1 MATGFANGDRVS
13 SDSFVSSEFSPGKK
27 TKYGDS
33 LLNAVMN
40 SGNTSQGKHNN
51 DMVTGGGAED
61 NSFGQR
67 GKKRI
72 ISFPQ
77 EGSLSEDEIAVRDT
91 EKPKTANN
99 SDGTKQKLKRIVVN
113 PDNLVLA
120 ENIKNSKRAK
130 KNRRKNGFTEFEY
143 GSSGKKKRN
152 NKQRKAQNKN
162 MVMLAARSSARNAIT
177 EFEDSLD
184 LEENDGIR
192 GIAKTRRGFVA
203 ASDFVE
209 YISDSKANKKSRRR
223 FEYGD
228 FGKQYFKSGEN
239 DFLKGKNNP
248 FIDNKRN
255 AKALS
260 KQAQKKALKKEYAKM
275 FRASAGLSIE
285 KTAAAVT
292 SAANKLRFIA
302 RKIIDLAALKVK
314 ITVGVVVAI
323 VSLLLITIMLAFVGF
338 AASTTVQRAVEEAS
352 YPTSMSTI
360 ESIENRWR
368 AMELELDYYMG
379 HLSEFHS
386 GYDDYDPVSDP
397 IEHFPFDLANYINA
411 AYPGQSLT
419 DEELANLFWSYYQLE
434 EEVETRTVSDSSIT
448 VLKVTL
454 TSHENFDFLT
464 TDFTDDQMFFYNAYE
479 KYGGLC
485 YKFDSPLHMNWYGA
499 ITSYYGPPDE
509 KKLLGIGLEENTTV
523 YAPCSGTV
531 IDASGDHV
539 IIKNSSGYYCYM
551 YYLNSAAVRTGDTV
565 TVGNIVGLTSSYLYL
580 GAKEPDPSGGEP
592 KWINPIFAYKNG
604 NPTGYNSRDCNE
616 YDPEDF
622 KPHPTS
628 GDPDV
633 QKLLEFAALYLDTP
647 YLDGGK
653 DPSEGGFDSSG
664 YISFVFTGSGYYPIE
679 QVDEYSIYLYYCTP
693 IDVKDL
699 KPGDLVFF
707 QGTKTTDL
715 PVSEVGLYC
724 GQGMM
729 IYSGNPVKYTNI
741 NKPYWLSHL
750 YSYARV
756 NR

>member
-1 MATGFANGDRVS
+1 MATGFANGDKVS
-13 SDSFVSSEFSPGKK
+13 SESFVSSEFSPRKK

-33 LLNAVMN
+33 ILNAVM
-40 SGNTSQGKHNN
+40 SSDNTSTGKNTN
-51 DMVTGGGAED
+51 DIATGGWGED
-61 NSFGQR
+61 SSSGQR
-67 GKKRI
+67 RQKRI
-72 ISFPQ
+72 VSLPQ
-77 EGSLSEDEIAVRDT
+77 DDSLPEDEITATDSGMT
-91 EKPKTANN
+91 KPADRPEGN
-99 SDGTKQKLKRIVVN
+99 KRKIKKIVAN
-113 PDNLVLA
+113 PDNLLLA
-120 ENIKNSKRAK
+120 ENIKNSNRKK
-130 KNRRKNGFTEFEY
+130 KNRRKNSLSEFEK
-143 GSSGKKKRN
+143 GGLGNRKGKD
-152 NKQRKAQNKN
+152 KQRKARNKN
-162 MVMLAARSSARNAIT
+162 LVMLAARTGARNALT
-177 EFEDSLD
+177 EFEDRQD
-184 LEENDGIR
+184 DNDGIR
-192 GIAKTRRGFVA
+192 GVAKARRGFVA

-209 YISDSKANKKSRRR
+209 YLSDSKAKKKSRRE

-228 FGKQYFKSGEN
+228 FGRLNYRSGEN
-239 DFLKGKNNP
+239 DFLKGNTNP
-248 FIDNKRN
+248 FISKKKN
-255 AKALS
+255 AKAIQ

-275 FRASAGLSIE
+275 FRVSAGLSFE
-285 KTAAAVT
+285 RTAAAIT
-292 SAANKLRFIA
+292 SAAEKVKFIA
-302 RKIIDLAALKVK
+302 RKMLDLAALKVK
-314 ITVGVVVAI
+314 IAVGVVVSII
-323 VSLLLITIMLAFVGF
+323 VLLVITIMFAFVGF

-360 ESIENRWR
+360 EDIENRWR
-368 AMELELDYYMG
+368 QKEIDLDYYMG
-379 HLSEFHS
+379 HLELFHD
-386 GYDDYDPVSDP
+386 GYDDFDPVSDP
-397 IEHFPFDLANYINA
+397 IEHFPYDLANYINA
-411 AYPGQSLT
+411 AYPGRNLT
-419 DEELANLFWSYYQLE
+419 DEELDNLFWTFYE
-434 EEVETRTVSDSSIT
+434 KEEVAETRSVSGGSIT
-448 VLKVTL
+448 VLKVTV
-454 TSHENFDFLT
+454 TAHDNFDFLT

-485 YKFDSPLHMNWYGA
+485 YKFDSPLHMNWYGS
-499 ITSYYGPPDE
+499 IYSYYGPPDVN
-509 KKLLGIGLEENTTV
+509 KYLGIMVEENTTV

-531 IDASGDHV
+531 IDASDTYVV
-539 IIKNSSGYYCYM
+539 IQNASGYYCYLCQ
-551 YYLNSAAVRTGDTV
+551 LNSAAVRTGDKV
-565 TVGNIVGLTSSYLYL
+565 TLGNIVGLTSSYLYL
-580 GAKEPDPSGGEP
+580 GARQPDPAGGDP
-592 KWINPIFAYKNG
+592 VWINPIFAYKNG